1 MSLLPFFQW
10 CEHTGIGTVVRDSTW
25 MFPILEVFHILA
37 LGFLGGAVLLVDLH
51 ILGLRLPGARVRR
64 LVTDAAPVLFWALI
78 VISLSGLLLFLSEA
92 TKCYDNP
99 AFWVKM
105 WLFLIALVFTFTVH
119 NRVVSRSDVSA
130 PGASVRGV
138 AVVSLVLWLGVGVAG
153 RGIGFW

>member
-10 CEHTGIGTVVRDSTW
+10 CEHTLVGTVVRDSTW
-25 MFPILEVFHILA
+25 MFPIIEVFHILA

-51 ILGLRLPGARVRR
+51 VLGVRLPGARVRR
-64 LVTDAAPVLFWALI
+64 LVTETAPVLVWALV
-78 VISLSGLLLFLSEA
+78 VISVSGVLLFLSEA

-105 WLFLIALVFTFTVH
+105 WLFLFALAFTFTVH
-119 NRVVSRSDVSA
+119 NRVLANTNVSV
-130 PGASVRGV
+130 PGASARSV